1 MKQPLFTIATISYN
15 SEKYIRQA
23 IESVLSSSFCDFEF
37 LISDDASIDDTWAI
51 IQEYNDP
58 RIHAWRNELNIGEYP
73 NRNKVLQKASGKYLL
88 FVDGDDIL
96 YKNTLRNLSEFVISF
111 PESGMVWG
119 LNPQNFPFFIFPYL
133 VNPRENLNLI
143 YRTLISIS
151 NIGFG
156 EILFKV
162 DFLRMNGGLSEKY
175 KMGDTFIK
183 KKLASKAPVLYV
195 PIGMIFWRQSEK
207 QASKHV
213 TKGLDAFYERCLID
227 TEILNDPSLPL
238 NEIERNIVLRNLRI
252 STIKLLFSSTIPKG
266 DIRNFLKMKQKLNLP
281 LSDLL
286 LLFVK
291 GTYVFKPTMKL
302 DEPLFNNYN
311 FINHENE

>member
-1 MKQPLFTIATISYN
+1 MKKPLFTIAIISYN

-23 IESVLSSSFCDFEF
+23 IESVLASNFTDFEL
-37 LISDDASIDDTWAI
+37 LISDDASTDDTWSI
-51 IQEYNDP
+51 IQEYDDL
-58 RIHAWRNELNIGEYP
+58 RIHAWRNDFNIGEYP
-73 NRNKVLQKASGKYLL
+73 NRNRVLQKATGKYLL
-88 FVDGDDIL
+88 FVDGDDVL
-96 YKNTLRNLSEFVISF
+96 YKNTLRNLSEFIFSF

-133 VNPRENLNLI
+133 VHPRENLNLI
-143 YRTLISIS
+143 YRTRISIS

-183 KKLASKAPVLYV
+183 KKLALKAPVLYV

-213 TKGLDAFYERCLID
+213 TKGFDAFYERYLID
-227 TEILNDPSLPL
+227 IEILNDPSLPL
-238 NEIERNIVLRNLRI
+238 NDIERNIVLRNLRI
-252 STIKLLFSSTIPKG
+252 STIKLLFSSTILKG
-266 DIRNFLKMKQKLNLP
+266 DIRNFLKMKQKLKLP

-286 LLFVK
+286 LLFGK
-291 GTYVFKPTMKL
+291 GKYVFKPSMKL